1 MASDFLPGFDRHR
14 IETGPGVTINARS
27 AGSGPPVLLLHG
39 HPQTL
44 STWLH
49 VAPRLAER
57 HSRRGHGPA
66 RLRRFGQAPGR

>member
-1 MASDFLPGFDRHR
+1 MATDFLPGFDRHR
-14 IETGPGVTINARS
+14 IETAPGVTIHARS

-49 VAPRLAER
+49 VAPLLAEHR
-57 HSRRGHGPA
+57 TIGAMDLRG
-66 RLRRFGQAPGR
+66 